1 MQSLRNHFRSVYRNS
16 VREFLRSNRC
26 SLNQWDATY
35 IIYQLIPKNN
45 HKRLDLTAL
54 PAQPVPPGFQASRR
68 HLSYMPKLWIIMKE
82 NMLHPIQ
89 AEKVEVPGMAW
100 HLCLCVLMS
109 RYQFD
114 VANLT
119 NLTFFSFFL
128 FKRMSS
134 LHRIFKLWGSLCMKD
149 SWTADI
155 PMSMMPIFKIILN
168 IRTHKYR
175 GFFTGSLD
183 EGCAMTRLFCCL
195 LLLKGT
201 KENHSE
207 SCSTNLLE

>member
-68 HLSYMPKLWIIMKE
+68 HLSYMLKLWIIMKE

-119 NLTFFSFFL
+119 NLTFFLNEWVVCIESLNCEVPCVWKTAGQLTFL
-128 FKRMSS
+128 CQWCLYLKSS
-134 LHRIFKLWGSLCMKD
+134 
-149 SWTADI
+149 
-155 PMSMMPIFKIILN
+155 
-168 IRTHKYR
+168 
-175 GFFTGSLD
+175 
-183 EGCAMTRLFCCL
+183 
-195 LLLKGT
+195 
-201 KENHSE
+201 
-207 SCSTNLLE
+207 